1 MIVNLPKSPEGD
13 QNPLS
18 TGLFG
23 LQPDCSFPASQCER
37 GPPPKLGGDRQERL
51 QRRSRYGIC
60 RHDCLVPRD
69 ADLVLEYQLRLD
81 KKRRGRTE
89 ILRGWQVLRQTTPS
103 LKVAPPFSLTIGHRT
118 QEVLGSST
126 VCRPEGYEQTKFP
139 VVSSPT

>member
-1 MIVNLPKSPEGD
+1 MIGNLPKSPEGD

-23 LQPDCSFPASQCER
+23 LQPDC
-37 GPPPKLGGDRQERL
+37 LG
-51 QRRSRYGIC
+51 
-60 RHDCLVPRD
+60 PRD

-103 LKVAPPFSLTIGHRT
+103 LKVAPPLSLTIGHRT

-126 VCRPEGYEQTKFP
+126 VCRPEGYEQTKCP